1 MKKRPRSVT
10 LVVQRDGYTKTRT
23 IRIPLWALR
32 LGTWTLALVA
42 VLLLTVIVLYG
53 PMVRAAARVPGME
66 RELARLKTENGRVR
80 ELSAALDS
88 AESRY
93 SQVRQMMGGGIVRDP
108 VVNSSGLPIAP
119 PIRARLASVKGEVSL
134 GPSIPRRWPL
144 DETGYITRGQVKAG
158 GRDEAHPGI
167 DIAVAVGSLVRAS
180 GGATV
185 GQAGEDPE
193 YGFFV
198 LLDHPE
204 GYQTMYGH
212 LSRILVTQ
220 GGTVSTGEVIGLS
233 GNTGRS
239 SAPHLHFEIRQRSSS
254 LDPLTMVKEGADGHL
269 QQYRTR

>member
-1 MKKRPRSVT
+1 MKRRRRAIT
-10 LVVQRDGYTKTRT
+10 LIIQRDGTPKTRT
-23 IRIPLWALR
+23 IRMPVWVMR
-32 LGTWTLALVA
+32 LGGWAMGLTFLLLLLVA
-42 VLLLTVIVLYG
+42 VLYG

-66 RELARLKTENGRVR
+66 RDLIRLRAENARVR

-93 SQVRQMMGGGIVRDP
+93 GQVRQMMGGEIVRDP
-108 VVNSSGLPIAP
+108 VTSSSGLPVAP
-119 PIRARLASVKGEVSL
+119 PIRARLASAPAEL
-134 GPSIPRRWPL
+134 PHGPGPPRHWPL
-144 DETGYITRGQVKAG
+144 DEPGYLTRGQVKAG

-167 DIAVAVGSLVRAS
+167 DIAVSVGSLVRAS

-204 GYQTMYGH
+204 DYQTMYGH

-220 GGTVSTGEVIGLS
+220 GATVETGEVIGLS
-233 GNTGRS
+233 GNSGRS
-239 SAPHLHFEIRQRSSS
+239 TAPHLHFEIRQHGQS
-254 LDPLTMVKEGADGHL
+254 LDPLTMVKEG
-269 QQYRTR
+269 R

>member
-1 MKKRPRSVT
+1 MKKRQRSIT
-10 LVVQRDGYTKTRT
+10 VVIQRDGSTRT
-23 IRIPLWALR
+23 RSFRIPLWILR
-32 LGTWTLALVA
+32 LGTWTFALVA
-42 VLLLTVIVLYG
+42 LLLLVMIVLYG

-66 RELARLKTENGRVR
+66 RDLARLSMENARVR

-93 SQVRQMMGGGIVRDP
+93 SQVRHMMGGEILRDP
-108 VVNSSGLPIAP
+108 VVSSSGLPIAP
-119 PIRARLASVKGEVSL
+119 PIRARLASTTGDLTVR
-134 GPSIPRRWPL
+134 PSIPRRWPL

-167 DIAVAVGSLVRAS
+167 DIAVSLGSLVRAS

-185 GQAGEDPE
+185 AQAGEDPE

-198 LLDHPE
+198 LLEHPE

-212 LSRILVTQ
+212 LSRILVTA
-220 GGTVSTGEVIGLS
+220 GAVVGTGQVIGLS

-239 SAPHLHFEIRQRSSS
+239 SAPHLHFEIRQRGSS
-254 LDPLTMVKEGADGHL
+254 LDPLTMVKEG
-269 QQYRTR
+269 R